1 MLGARL
7 SSFLGLSEVVFAG
20 IVGWIL
26 LGEALGPLQIL
37 GGVLILGGIVLVRLE
52 RRPADAASV
61 ALDIDLVPV
70 AVPVDAEPSDS
81 RGDDAPA
88 TFASRA

>member
-1 MLGARL
+1 
-7 SSFLGLSEVVFAG
+7 
-20 IVGWIL
+20 VGWIL

-37 GGVLILGGIVLVRLE
+37 GGALILGGIVLVRLE

-70 AVPVDAEPSDS
+70 AIDPAPTSPTEPV
-81 RGDDAPA
+81 
-88 TFASRA
+88 ASRTP